1 MSLNYD
7 WVSNYQSSHS
17 TQAHNYLG
25 EMVAQVRNT
34 PVGRGFYN
42 SMGTGLNSSLWS
54 VVGSPTVSIVNDGG
68 NNVASLLGNTTHNDL
83 VTTIDKSFDNFV
95 LEARVSMTADGN
107 LLCNP
112 EIDFRYMDNSNR
124 YMTQLRGE
132 AQNDFFMRRYTGGTA
147 YDLVTQGFNY
157 TANVYYDYKLA
168 VNGDVISAYLND
180 VNIATITDAG
190 TPITAGGISIHNYR
204 NTNAAYF
211 DDVRVREIASV
222 EPVVTIG
229 EEQSGFDWV
238 GCEDSNWNT
247 AANWLLGVVPGTT
260 DDVVI
265 SVSGNYPIITG
276 TLTCG
281 SITVSPGACLTVGT
295 GAVLNAPVTINTSAT
310 DNSGSLVNLGV
321 ITGQITYNRFL
332 RPEDQL
338 GDRHFFASPVGNQD
352 AGVFIT
358 NNSAKVYQ
366 LWTYVE
372 STGSWNLLTLGNFR
386 PGRGYNVDQVEESD
400 GLLTFRGI
408 SINSA
413 SFSASSP
420 YATGYLSRSTPED
433 YNELARW
440 ATGRSWENYGGG
452 GWNLMGNPF
461 ASAMDA
467 GAFVAANNGNFD
479 PHYQALYVYDWT
491 TNDYRYAA
499 ATVPG
504 YPSGPGSFGN
514 YVQAGQGFY
523 VLALYNNISFSF
535 TPAMQV
541 HQNDLVLMKSASA
554 EDPWPGLVLKM
565 NHPSGE
571 RSTTIIYNEN
581 MTKGADPGF
590 DVGMLSTGADP
601 EVYTS
606 LVQKDNNINFA
617 RQALP
622 LVDYDKIS
630 VPLGI
635 DSEKGG
641 EVTLS
646 ASTVPIGNNRFWLE
660 DRVTGIF
667 TDLTTKSYTVTLPPN
682 TFGTGRFF
690 IIAST
695 NEPTAIDLPEND
707 DSDVRIWNTGNRV
720 IVKGNINEGAICEI
734 YELHGRKIIE
744 HRLTDNQM
752 NIIDLPYGIKGIIFI
767 RVNDG
772 VKVIVRKLTV
782 L

>member
-1 MSLNYD
+1 MLLHGFSNAWKAFTASADATRTSQALSIVQSYANTFITNQAASGAWTGAQRVQEHLKRDFGVLKAFDVTGKTAYLDAVEDNINYILNTYWRPADGGLEWLETPTGSDQFYECHQQWFMIAVRLLHSASGGTRNYLSYGQAAWLFMTDNNFLGIDMYVHNLVNHNAFFSYRQIEEDGTIQADSWKGSYEIGTALWGMSLNYD

-352 AGVFIT
+352 AGVFNT

-400 GLLTFRGI
+400 GLLTFR
-408 SINSA
+408 
-413 SFSASSP
+413 
-420 YATGYLSRSTPED
+420 E
-433 YNELARW
+433 
-440 ATGRSWENYGGG
+440 
-452 GWNLMGNPF
+452 
-461 ASAMDA
+461 
-467 GAFVAANNGNFD
+467 
-479 PHYQALYVYDWT
+479 
-491 TNDYRYAA
+491 
-499 ATVPG
+499 
-504 YPSGPGSFGN
+504 
-514 YVQAGQGFY
+514 
-523 VLALYNNISFSF
+523 
-535 TPAMQV
+535 
-541 HQNDLVLMKSASA
+541 
-554 EDPWPGLVLKM
+554 
-565 NHPSGE
+565 
-571 RSTTIIYNEN
+571 
-581 MTKGADPGF
+581 
-590 DVGMLSTGADP
+590 
-601 EVYTS
+601 S
-606 LVQKDNNINFA
+606 L
-617 RQALP
+617 
-622 LVDYDKIS
+622 
-630 VPLGI
+630 
-635 DSEKGG
+635 
-641 EVTLS
+641 
-646 ASTVPIGNNRFWLE
+646 
-660 DRVTGIF
+660 
-667 TDLTTKSYTVTLPPN
+667 
-682 TFGTGRFF
+682 
-690 IIAST
+690 
-695 NEPTAIDLPEND
+695 
-707 DSDVRIWNTGNRV
+707 
-720 IVKGNINEGAICEI
+720 
-734 YELHGRKIIE
+734 
-744 HRLTDNQM
+744 
-752 NIIDLPYGIKGIIFI
+752 
-767 RVNDG
+767 
-772 VKVIVRKLTV
+772 
-782 L
+782 